1 MMATE
6 FSAIDRQKVLIQI
19 VENIK
24 AEDKAL
30 GRHFGT
36 TPGEYLDMAL
46 TLYNNGF
53 RPVETK

>member
-1 MMATE
+1 MATE

-46 TLYNNGF
+46 TLYDNGF
-53 RPVETK
+53 RPVEES